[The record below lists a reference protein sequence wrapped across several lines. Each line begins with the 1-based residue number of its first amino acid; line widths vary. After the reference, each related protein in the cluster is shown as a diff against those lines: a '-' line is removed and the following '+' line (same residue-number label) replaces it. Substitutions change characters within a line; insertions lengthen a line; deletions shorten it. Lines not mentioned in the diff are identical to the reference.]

1 MFINGLKMKNK
12 YNLTFKLTENENN
25 GLAADIDKIVKKE
38 QLEKLKSLEMLKNK
52 EDRGF

>member
-1 MFINGLKMKNK
+1 MNSKLV
-12 YNLTFKLTENENN
+12 FKITESNNN

-38 QLEKLKSLEMLKNK
+38 QLEKLKSLETLKNK